1 MEERLDMAMVTS
13 SWLDLF
19 QNVNLK
25 NIFALVSNH
34 NLILLQFD
42 EDQLVPRNKKIKF
55 ENSWLLEPDLNSVV
69 EESWVGLGSLNIFG
83 SIYWYVE
90 GLSA

>member
-42 EDQLVPRNKKIKF
+42 EDQLVPRNRKIKF
-55 ENSWLLEPDLNSVV
+55 ENS
-69 EESWVGLGSLNIFG
+69 
-83 SIYWYVE
+83 
-90 GLSA
+90 